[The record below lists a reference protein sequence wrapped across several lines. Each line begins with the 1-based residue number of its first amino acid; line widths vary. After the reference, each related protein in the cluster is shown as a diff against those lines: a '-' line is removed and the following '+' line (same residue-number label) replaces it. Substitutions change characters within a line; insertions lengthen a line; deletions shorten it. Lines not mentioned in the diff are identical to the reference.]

1 MKIYTKTGDQGTTS
15 LLGGTRVP
23 KHHLRIEAYGTLD
36 ELNSWVGTIR
46 SAMLYQESIPVLNQ
60 IQNDL
65 FNIGSHLATDP
76 SKNKVKLPD
85 FNSNSISILENE
97 IDKMDADLPALTN
110 FILPGGSSL
119 VGQIHITRCVCRR
132 AERLIT
138 HLAELENVDPIFIQ
152 YINRLSDYFFT
163 LGRREAL
170 AQGAEEIL
178 WQA

>member
-23 KHHLRIEAYGTLD
+23 KHHIRIEAYGTLD

-46 SAMLYQESIPVLNQ
+46 ASLSYKEAILILNQ

-76 SKNKVKLPD
+76 SKTKVKLPE
-85 FNSNSISILENE
+85 FKQNNIEILENE

-119 VGQIHITRCVCRR
+119 VGQIHISRCVCRR

-138 HLAELENVDPIFIQ
+138 HLAEIESVDPVFIQ
-152 YINRLSDYFFT
+152 YINRLSDYLFT
-163 LGRREAL
+163 LARREAL